1 VRVHESAISEGDE
14 LSCHQRRLYRTM
26 SSNVKA
32 SVAAIWTIAHSA
44 LYGFHI
50 TSLNGVQA
58 SVVCHDRSAAVARF
72 GLRECLDLTVSTLG
86 KAILTS

>member
-1 VRVHESAISEGDE
+1 MHGDAPTNKARDRIIGFARSIND
-14 LSCHQRRLYRTM
+14 LVIFVFYLTM
-26 SSNVKA
+26 PSNAKA

-58 SVVCHDRSAAVARF
+58 SVLCSDRSAQVARF
-72 GLRECLDLTVSTLG
+72 GLRECLDLSVSL
-86 KAILTS
+86 